1 MSNNVIESVELRY
14 QEGTSDKVYMA
25 SIESSGAGYVVNF
38 AYGRRGSALNTGTK
52 TESPTP
58 YAGAKAVYLKLVQSK
73 TAKGYRVYSGGGT
86 NVIAVAHDAGR
97 DTGLRPQL
105 PNTVTEAEA
114 AVCLRGDGWCA
125 QEKYDGRRLLLRKAG
140 DGTLT
145 AANRKGLAVACPEP
159 IADVL
164 SGVRGPFTADG
175 ELVGERFHAFDL
187 LESPAG
193 DLRLIVYGE
202 RVTALESLL
211 GRCSGGA
218 VEVVPTVFGAAA
230 KKAFVDALR
239 SAGKEGAVFKDLY
252 ATWTEGKMA
261 SAGPSLKLKFWETCS
276 CMVLRVNAGK
286 RSVEVGL
293 GGRSVGSV
301 TIPPNFDV
309 PAPGQ
314 VVEVRY
320 LYVAGVGG
328 SLYQPVY
335 LGERDDIEPQECT
348 ADAQNLKYK
357 AAA

>member
-14 QEGTSDKVYMA
+14 QEGTSDKVYRA
-25 SIESSGAGYVVNF
+25 SVERSGGGYVVNF

-52 TESPTP
+52 TESPMP
-58 YAGAKAVYLKLVQSK
+58 LAGAEAVYRKLVQSK
-73 TAKGYRVYSGGGT
+73 TSKGYRVYNGGGERA
-86 NVIAVAHDAGR
+86 IAVADNAGR

-105 PNTVTEAEA
+105 PNAVTEAEA
-114 AVCLRGDGWCA
+114 SACIRADIWCA

-140 DGTLT
+140 DGTVT

-159 IADVL
+159 VAQAL
-164 SGVRGPFTADG
+164 LGVRGPFTVDG
-175 ELVGERFHAFDL
+175 ELVGDRLHAFDL

-193 DLRLIVYGE
+193 DLRLSVYGE
-202 RVTALESLL
+202 RLSALESLL
-211 GRCSGGA
+211 GRCTGTA
-218 VEVVPTVFGAAA
+218 FEVAPTVFGASA

-261 SAGPSLKLKFWETCS
+261 SGGPALKLKFWETCS
-276 CMVLRVNAGK
+276 CVVLHVNTGR
-286 RSVEVGL
+286 RSVELAL
-293 GGRSVGSV
+293 GGRPVGNV

-309 PAPGQ
+309 PSPGQ

-335 LGERDDIEPQECT
+335 LGERDDIEPGECT
-348 ADAQNLKYK
+348 AEAQNLKYK